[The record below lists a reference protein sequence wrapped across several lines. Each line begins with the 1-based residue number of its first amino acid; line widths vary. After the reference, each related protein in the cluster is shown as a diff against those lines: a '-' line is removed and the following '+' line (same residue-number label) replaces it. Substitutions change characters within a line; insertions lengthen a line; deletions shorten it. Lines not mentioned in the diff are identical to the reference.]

1 MHIPFLDLRAQHNEV
16 RAAIEPVLS
25 AIIDSSAFIGG
36 AAVADFEK
44 NFAAYCGASHAIACA
59 NGTDALKLALM
70 ACGVRRDQ
78 EVITVPNTFIASV
91 EAITMIGAYPVFV
104 DIDGPT
110 YNLAPARLAE
120 FLEQRCRIDGA
131 GHVINTA
138 TGRRVT
144 AIMPVHLYGLTA
156 DMQSILD
163 LAACYRLCVIED
175 ACQAHGAGYRL
186 HGVERRAGTFG
197 GAAAFSFYP
206 GKNLGAMGDGG
217 AVVTR
222 DEQKDRAMRI
232 WRDHGQIEKYI
243 HVSPDG
249 WNARLDALQCAIL
262 DIKLQKLDQWNER
275 RRQVAAWYRERLA
288 GDQRIVLPVEPDG
301 YRHVY
306 HLFVIRV
313 PERDTIYQALS
324 AGGVGVGLHY
334 PIPLHLQAA
343 YRVMGWRQGDFP
355 ESEAAAASILSL
367 PMFPHLSEEQVDYV
381 CSLLMQQL
389 DRVTRTQAAT
399 YQRAVNTPFVAQD
412 LVSGG
417 R

>member
-16 RAAIEPVLS
+16 RAAIEPALS

-36 AAVADFEK
+36 AAVTNFEQHFAD
-44 NFAAYCGASHAIACA
+44 YCGARYAIACA

-70 ACGVRRDQ
+70 ACGVRRDH
-78 EVITVPNTFIASV
+78 EVITVPNTFIATT
-91 EAITMIGAYPVFV
+91 EAITMLGAYPVFV

-110 YNLAPARLAE
+110 YNLSPERLAE
-120 FLEQRCRIDGA
+120 FLAQRCRIDEA
-131 GHVINTA
+131 GHVINLA

-156 DMQSILD
+156 DMQPILD
-163 LAACYRLCVIED
+163 LAARYRLCVIED
-175 ACQAHGAGYRL
+175 ACQAHGAGYTL

-206 GKNLGAMGDGG
+206 GKNLGAMGDAG
-217 AVVTR
+217 AVVTV

-243 HVSPDG
+243 HVSAEG
-249 WNARLDALQCAIL
+249 WNGRLDAMQCAIL
-262 DIKLQKLDQWNER
+262 DIKLQKLDEWNAR

-288 GDQRIVLPVEPDG
+288 GDERIVLPIEPEG

-306 HLFVIRV
+306 HLFVVRV
-313 PERDTIYQALS
+313 PQRDAIFQGLTEN
-324 AGGVGVGLHY
+324 GVGVGLHY

-343 YRVMGWRQGDFP
+343 YRDMGWHAGDFP
-355 ESEAAAASILSL
+355 ETEAAAASILSL

-381 CSLLMQQL
+381 CSMLSQQL
-389 DRVTRTQAAT
+389 DRLALRE
-399 YQRAVNTPFVAQD
+399 RAVNQPD
-412 LVSGG
+412 LVAGS